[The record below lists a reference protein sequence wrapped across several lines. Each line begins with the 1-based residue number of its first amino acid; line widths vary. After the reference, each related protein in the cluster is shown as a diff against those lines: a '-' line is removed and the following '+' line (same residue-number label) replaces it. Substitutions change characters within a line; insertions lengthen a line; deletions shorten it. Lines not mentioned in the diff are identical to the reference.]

1 METFLLNLLKTSLL
15 GSLAILAMLVLKPL
29 WRERYR
35 AKTRCWLWLAL
46 AAFLLLPVDF
56 SVKNAPVQAAPPKDY
71 TLFVGTD
78 KTAIQSTDNLF
89 GDMAEKSGQSP
100 AQVRDTIIQ
109 RPVTNPEQKTTR
121 YIPVTTILF
130 YGYLAGAAAFL
141 LYQGVSYAL
150 FRRTVRRWKRDVS
163 RADYA
168 AMLSDTARD
177 LGVSAPEMIV
187 CEAIS
192 TPAVTGLLRPR
203 LLLPHERYDVQEL
216 RYILRH
222 ELCHLKRRDML
233 LKLVLLAAN
242 AMHWF
247 NPVVYLML
255 RQADEDIEL
264 ACDSAATD
272 GLELPERAAYS
283 RTLLAAV
290 QSSVRALPATTC
302 FGGTVERLKRRITNV
317 LGAQKKRGLGVV
329 ALVLALTLTAGCAIS
344 WGERAQKNDDPFA
357 DKSYTV
363 DILLYEAPAFTDGF
377 TDGTYPSFRT
387 TTNTAGE
394 KYVTLCDAWG
404 STSIYGPMEEYTL
417 EKQSFYALFGST
429 KASPVD
435 DLIQNNKSAW
445 SGHCEEASDGQPNQV
460 YLLKQKDG
468 SVYLGLA
475 GDYEEDGSEL
485 FCSVF
490 RLNEQVNP
498 IYASMDDYAAA
509 CVEDLKKGTMTYSVS
524 ENNDYASRSIEDTVA
539 DVRVTQLEQADSLG
553 NLSPDGT
560 VLELWYFQYEMKPTN
575 EAGMQIDVIGGQ
587 ELTDDGYLNE
597 NWTHYLTVL
606 HYTYGEKTGY
616 QVIGT
621 YTGNDGLWYN
631 GCSYSGEEKYYL
643 HDFYVDYAGLDLP
656 KMFIPDLLNDTAAD
670 GYGRANQ
677 CEARLISGDGSYYFY
692 APITAWACNPGTE
705 FWYSRY
711 DTGSYFNAK
720 KLEQSL
726 DEAKAEWESTGA
738 KAEKTDAGWRF
749 VTHEGMSN
757 TIVTLFD
764 APDGTCYEVTT
775 HWTFDG
781 STEENQWG
789 WNRDRAVEGE
799 AVILQAMVNSFRTSK
814 ILFTDG
820 SPNGSES
827 SDPAPDDTAFQADLQ
842 LASNGG
848 ASWLSLN
855 TDGMAVGGHDPK
867 DSAPTVLLDTCDYKE
882 YDPSESS
889 PSGSA
894 VPPGGGNPLALC
906 LSLSN
911 SARFTFY
918 EGSDF
923 MLYQHGDTRYYKVSS
938 YGDYATIFDAML
950 AWYNKTPDK
959 EATFESDLVLAS
971 NAATVD
977 ILAFCPASGE
987 SGSHAP
993 LLTGYSVALDSY
1005 EYKPIDK
1012 PKNLDGLDSVELWPH
1027 NAQATCLIFY
1037 KGTNTVKYV
1046 SGKSE
1051 RYYRAVGDFSI
1062 VDNDGRTLYDLMR
1075 VWYDTAEYSDMLT
1088 SDVRAQSKSFSWQ
1101 EAAQNWA
1108 NAYYGTQKEV
1118 TSGSIYK
1125 FTWLN
1130 VTVNPAEETTQAK
1143 RKAGEIDDNTYCF
1156 AVRVEFTAESANA
1169 LQSAMAGNTVKCENP
1184 AAPKDAYEF
1193 YRCCTIQL
1201 RDDGRWYGT
1210 ELGTGWLCA
1219 IPKKE
1224 GLPPPFFAVFQR
1236 RAGKSTGTSQRYVV

>member
-329 ALVLALTLTAGCAIS
+329 ALVLALTLTAGCAVS

-363 DILLYEAPAFTDGF
+363 DTLLYEAPGFTDGF
-377 TDGTYPSFRT
+377 TDGAYPTFRT
-387 TTNTAGE
+387 ATNPAGE
-394 KYVTLCDAWG
+394 KYVTMFNDLGYAL
-404 STSIYGPMEEYTL
+404 IYGPMEEYKL

-606 HYTYGEKTGY
+606 HYTSGEQTGY

-799 AVILQAMVNSFRTSK
+799 AAILQAMTDSFTITGK
-814 ILFTDG
+814 ILLTQEDASAASTGFDALDAALDALGDMNVTADPLG
-820 SPNGSES
+820 HAVMVPNATAKWDDRNGTNIAYRTEIAKQFRQYSWKEAS
-827 SDPAPDDTAFQADLQ
+827 NVAQFGEEVLSVQCGRWNFYLYSNYKNVLSFFDQESDPKGYPYAFEITNTGAENAVWDAFYKWYEEAVAADSGKQAVTTTATDTLSRASITKSADSYVDL
-842 LASNGG
+842 GG
-848 ASWLSLN
+848 YLWYTA
-855 TDGMAVGGHDPK
+855 GGKFCRWH
-867 DSAPTVLLDTCDYKE
+867 E
-882 YDPSESS
+882 
-889 PSGSA
+889 GSA
-894 VPPGGGNPLALC
+894 VETICTLPIDSLTDSPVRAT
-906 LSLSN
+906 LSI
-911 SARFTFY
+911 
-918 EGSDF
+918 
-923 MLYQHGDTRYYKVSS
+923 MVSR
-938 YGDYATIFDAML
+938 
-950 AWYNKTPDK
+950 
-959 EATFESDLVLAS
+959 
-971 NAATVD
+971 
-977 ILAFCPASGE
+977 
-987 SGSHAP
+987 
-993 LLTGYSVALDSY
+993 VALRYHIGGATMGTYVTELYNPDGEQYVKIDGY
-1005 EYKPIDK
+1005 ESIAFDNHGNIVKTLQFP
-1012 PKNLDGLDSVELWPH
+1012 PAQNNL
-1027 NAQATCLIFY
+1027 
-1037 KGTNTVKYV
+1037 
-1046 SGKSE
+1046 
-1051 RYYRAVGDFSI
+1051 SI
-1062 VDNDGRTLYDLMR
+1062 S
-1075 VWYDTAEYSDMLT
+1075 YDTGKTWTSIGDADYFYGSVTEDGSSISYFPGALEIRDGYVYTTAVYDIDHQKT
-1088 SDVRAQSKSFSWQ
+1088 SDPL
-1101 EAAQNWA
+1101 
-1108 NAYYGTQKEV
+1108 V
-1118 TSGSIYK
+1118 THS
-1125 FTWLN
+1125 
-1130 VTVNPAEETTQAK
+1130 
-1143 RKAGEIDDNTYCF
+1143 
-1156 AVRVEFTAESANA
+1156 VRVN
-1169 LQSAMAGNTVKCENP
+1169 LK
-1184 AAPKDAYEF
+1184 
-1193 YRCCTIQL
+1193 
-1201 RDDGRWYGT
+1201 
-1210 ELGTGWLCA
+1210 TGAQEILD
-1219 IPKKE
+1219 
-1224 GLPPPFFAVFQR
+1224 
-1236 RAGKSTGTSQRYVV
+1236 

>member
-1 METFLLNLLKTSLL
+1 M
-15 GSLAILAMLVLKPL
+15 
-29 WRERYR
+29 
-35 AKTRCWLWLAL
+35 
-46 AAFLLLPVDF
+46 
-56 SVKNAPVQAAPPKDY
+56 KNAPVQAEPPKDY

-100 AQVRDTIIQ
+100 AAVRDTIIQ

-141 LYQGVSYAL
+141 LYQGISYAL
-150 FRRTVRRWKRDVS
+150 FRRTVRRWKKDVS

-168 AMLSDTARD
+168 SLLSDTARD
-177 LGVSAPEMIV
+177 LGVNAPEMIV

-203 LLLPHERYDVQEL
+203 LLLPHEHYDVQEL

-317 LGAQKKRGLGVV
+317 LGAQKKRGLGIV
-329 ALVLALTLTAGCAIS
+329 ALVLALTLTAGCAVS

-363 DILLYEAPAFTDGF
+363 DTLLYEAPGFTDGF
-377 TDGTYPSFRT
+377 TDGAYPTFRT
-387 TTNTAGE
+387 ATNPAGE
-394 KYVTLCDAWG
+394 KYVTMFNDLGYAL
-404 STSIYGPMEEYTL
+404 IYGPMEEYKL
-417 EKQSFYALFGST
+417 EKQSFYALFGNT
-429 KASPVD
+429 RDASPVD
-435 DLIQNNKSAW
+435 DLMQHNKSAW
-445 SGHCEEASDGQPNQV
+445 TGYCEEAKDSQPYQA
-460 YLLKQKDG
+460 YLLEQEDG
-468 SVYLGLA
+468 TIYLGLSA
-475 GDYEEDGSEL
+475 DYAEDGSEC
-485 FCSVF
+485 FCMVY
-490 RLNEQVNP
+490 RLEKEDNT
-498 IYASMDDYAAA
+498 IYASMDDYAAERVA
-509 CVEDLKKGTMTYSVS
+509 ELKKGTMTYSVS
-524 ENNDYASRSIEDTVA
+524 ENNEYASRSIEDTVA

-692 APITAWACNPGTE
+692 APITAWACNLGTE

-726 DEAKAEWESTGA
+726 DEAKVEWESTGA

-757 TIVTLFD
+757 TVVTLFNG
-764 APDGTCYEVTT
+764 PNNTCYIVEI
-775 HWTFDG
+775 HWLFDG

-799 AVILQAMVNSFRTSK
+799 AEVLRAMVRSFTVNW
-814 ILFTDG
+814 DADAAA
-820 SPNGSES
+820 
-827 SDPAPDDTAFQADLQ
+827 DPALDDSDFQTDLQ

-867 DSAPTVLLDTCDYKE
+867 DAAPTVLLDTCDYKE
-882 YDPSESS
+882 SDPSESS

-894 VPPGGGNPLALC
+894 VPPDGGNPLALC

-977 ILAFCPASGE
+977 ILAFCPAGGE

-1037 KGTNTVKYV
+1037 KGTNTVKYM

-1210 ELGTGWLCA
+1210 ELGTGW
-1219 IPKKE
+1219 
-1224 GLPPPFFAVFQR
+1224 
-1236 RAGKSTGTSQRYVV
+1236 

>member
-56 SVKNAPVQAAPPKDY
+56 SVKNAPVQAEPPKDY

-150 FRRTVRRWKRDVS
+150 FRRTVRRWKRDVA

-317 LGAQKKRGLGVV
+317 LGAQKKRGLGIV
-329 ALVLALTLTAGCAIS
+329 ALVLALTFTAGCAVG

-363 DILLYEAPAFTDGF
+363 DTLLYEAPGFTDGF
-377 TDGTYPSFRT
+377 TDGAYPTFRT
-387 TTNTAGE
+387 ATNPAGE
-394 KYVTLCDAWG
+394 KYVTMFNDLGYAL
-404 STSIYGPMEEYTL
+404 IYGPMEEYKL
-417 EKQSFYALFGST
+417 EKQSFYALFGNT
-429 KASPVD
+429 RDASPVD
-435 DLIQNNKSAW
+435 DLMQHNKSAW
-445 SGHCEEASDGQPNQV
+445 TGYCEEAKDSQPYQA
-460 YLLKQKDG
+460 YLLEQEDG
-468 SVYLGLA
+468 TIYLGLSA
-475 GDYEEDGSEL
+475 DYAEDGSEC
-485 FCSVF
+485 FCMVY
-490 RLNEQVNP
+490 RLEKEDDT

-509 CVEDLKKGTMTYSVS
+509 CVAELKKGTMTYSVS
-524 ENNDYASRSIEDTVA
+524 ENNEYASRSIEDTVA
-539 DVRVTQLEQADSLG
+539 DVRVTRLEQGDSLG

-575 EAGMQIDVIGGQ
+575 EADMQIDVIGGQ

-606 HYTYGEKTGY
+606 HYTSGEKTGY
-616 QVIGT
+616 QIIGT
-621 YTGNDGLWYN
+621 SMSNDGLWYN
-631 GCSYSGEEKYYL
+631 GCGYGVDLKYYL

-656 KMFIPDLLNDTAAD
+656 KMYIPDLVDGLVED
-670 GYGRANQ
+670 GYGHGNTV
-677 CEARLISGDGSYYFY
+677 EGRLISGNGNYSFY
-692 APITAWACNPGTE
+692 VPISGWTYKPDAEYAE
-705 FWYSRY
+705 YWYSSY
-711 DTGSYFNAK
+711 NTGSYFSVT
-720 KLEQSL
+720 EVDHSL
-726 DEAKAEWESTGA
+726 YDEKPEWESAGYT
-738 KAEKTDAGWRF
+738 AEWIDESCRF

-757 TIVTLFD
+757 TVVTLFNG
-764 APDGTCYEVTT
+764 PNNTCYIVEI
-775 HWTFDG
+775 HWLFDG

-789 WNRDRAVEGE
+789 WNHDRAVEEE

-814 ILFTDG
+814 ILPTMD
-820 SPNGSES
+820 PVLD
-827 SDPAPDDTAFQADLQ
+827 DPAFKADLQ
-842 LASNGG
+842 LATNGG
-848 ASWLSLN
+848 ASWMYLSKN
-855 TDGMAVGGHDPK
+855 SAAVSDCNMRNVT
-867 DSAPTVLLDTCDYKE
+867 PTVKLDECSYALLNEEFTPDDGKQT
-882 YDPSESS
+882 
-889 PSGSA
+889 
-894 VPPGGGNPLALC
+894 LTLW
-906 LSLSN
+906 LSN
-911 SARFTFY
+911 NDSSHLAFY
-918 EGSDF
+918 ESTNV
-923 MLYQHGDTRYYKVSS
+923 MLYQRDDARYYKVSNF
-938 YGDYATIFDAML
+938 GDYATLYDAML
-950 AWYNKTPDK
+950 AWFNSAQSGTEP
-959 EATFESDLVLAS
+959 SDAS
-971 NAATVD
+971 LTTTTNAVSRDSLIKA
-977 ILAFCPASGE
+977 A
-987 SGSHAP
+987 
-993 LLTGYSVALDSY
+993 DSY
-1005 EYKPIDK
+1005 VDLGGYLWYTAGGKFCRWHE
-1012 PKNLDGLDSVELWPH
+1012 GGSVETVCDLPLDYDTPVSASLSTQDNRILMNYH
-1027 NAQATCLIFY
+1027 IGGATMGSFI
-1037 KGTNTVKYV
+1037 T
-1046 SGKSE
+1046 
-1051 RYYRAVGDFSI
+1051 D
-1062 VDNDGRTLYDLMR
+1062 LYDTDGKKLSSINGYNAIAISGDIIVMTDYFMPTPNNMSIS
-1075 VWYDTAEYSDMLT
+1075 YDCGKTFTEFGDKDWFYGSALT
-1088 SDVRAQSKSFSWQ
+1088 ED
-1101 EAAQNWA
+1101 
-1108 NAYYGTQKEV
+1108 GTYV
-1118 TSGSIYK
+1118 TSVNSSLEIRDGYVYTTAVYDINHEKSDDP
-1125 FTWLN
+1125 L
-1130 VTVNPAEETTQAK
+1130 VTH
-1143 RKAGEIDDNTYCF
+1143 
-1156 AVRVEFTAESANA
+1156 AVRISI
-1169 LQSAMAGNTVKCENP
+1169 K
-1184 AAPKDAYEF
+1184 
-1193 YRCCTIQL
+1193 
-1201 RDDGRWYGT
+1201 
-1210 ELGTGWLCA
+1210 TGAQEILD
-1219 IPKKE
+1219 
-1224 GLPPPFFAVFQR
+1224 
-1236 RAGKSTGTSQRYVV
+1236 

>member
-15 GSLAILAMLVLKPL
+15 GSIAILAMLVLKPL

-46 AAFLLLPVDF
+46 AVFLLLPVDF

-78 KTAIQSTDNLF
+78 KTTIQSTDNLF

-141 LYQGVSYAL
+141 LYQGVSYAH
-150 FRRTVRRWKRDVS
+150 FRRTVRRWKRDVA

-168 AMLSDTARD
+168 AMLSDTAHD

-329 ALVLALTLTAGCAIS
+329 ALVLALTLTAGCAVS

-363 DILLYEAPAFTDGF
+363 DTLLYEAPGFTDGF
-377 TDGTYPSFRT
+377 TDGAYPTFRT
-387 TTNTAGE
+387 ATNPAGE
-394 KYVTLCDAWG
+394 KYVTMFNDLGYAL
-404 STSIYGPMEEYTL
+404 IYGPMEEYKL
-417 EKQSFYALFGST
+417 EKQSFYALFGNT
-429 KASPVD
+429 RDASPVD
-435 DLIQNNKSAW
+435 DLMQHNKSAW
-445 SGHCEEASDGQPNQV
+445 TGYCEEAKDSQPYQAYFLEQEDGTI
-460 YLLKQKDG
+460 
-468 SVYLGLA
+468 YLGLSA
-475 GDYEEDGSEL
+475 DYAEDGSEC
-485 FCSVF
+485 FCMVY
-490 RLNEQVNP
+490 RLNEQINP

-524 ENNDYASRSIEDTVA
+524 ENNEYASRSIEDTVA

-575 EAGMQIDVIGGQ
+575 EAGAQINIVGGQ

-597 NWTHYLTVL
+597 HWTHYLTVL
-606 HYTYGEKTGY
+606 HYTYGEQTGY
-616 QVIGT
+616 QILGT
-621 YTGNDGLWYN
+621 SMSNDGLWYN
-631 GCSYSGEEKYYL
+631 GCGYGVDLKYYL
-643 HDFYVDYAGLDLP
+643 HDFYIDYAGLNEP
-656 KMFIPDLLNDTAAD
+656 KMYIPNLVDGLVED
-670 GYGRANQ
+670 GYGHGNSV
-677 CEARLISGDGSYYFY
+677 EGRLVSGSTYNFCYYY
-692 APITAWACNPGTE
+692 VPITGWACSPGTDY
-705 FWYSRY
+705 WYSRY
-711 DTGSYFNAK
+711 DTGSYFSVK
-720 KLEQSL
+720 KLERGIN
-726 DEAKAEWESTGA
+726 DAKAEWESTGVTG
-738 KAEKTDAGWRF
+738 EKVDTGCWRY

-757 TIVTLFD
+757 TIVTLF
-764 APDGTCYEVTT
+764 AGPNNTTYEVEI
-775 HWTFDG
+775 HWLFDG

-789 WNRDRAVEGE
+789 WNRDRAVEEE
-799 AVILQAMVNSFRTSK
+799 AVILQAMVKHFTINGG
-814 ILFTDG
+814 IYFTDG
-820 SPNGSES
+820 SSDSES
-827 SDPAPDDTAFQADLQ
+827 PADTAFLTDLQ

-867 DSAPTVLLDTCDYKE
+867 DAAPTVLLDTCDYKE

-894 VPPGGGNPLALC
+894 VPPRGGNPLALC

-977 ILAFCPASGE
+977 ILAFCPAGGE

-1210 ELGTGWLCA
+1210 ELGTGW
-1219 IPKKE
+1219 
-1224 GLPPPFFAVFQR
+1224 
-1236 RAGKSTGTSQRYVV
+1236 

>member
-46 AAFLLLPVDF
+46 AVFLLLPVDF
-56 SVKNAPVQAAPPKDY
+56 SVKNAPVQAEPPKDY

-78 KTAIQSTDNLF
+78 KTTIQSTDNLF

-203 LLLPHERYDVQEL
+203 LLLPHEHYDVQEL

-329 ALVLALTLTAGCAIS
+329 ALVLALTLTAGCAVG
-344 WGERAQKNDDPFA
+344 WGERAQTQKNDDPFA

-363 DILLYEAPAFTDGF
+363 DILLYEAPGFTDGF
-377 TDGTYPSFRT
+377 TDGAYPTFRT
-387 TTNTAGE
+387 ATNPAGE
-394 KYVTLCDAWG
+394 KYVTMFNDLGYAL
-404 STSIYGPMEEYTL
+404 IYGPMEEYKL
-417 EKQSFYALFGST
+417 EKQSFYALFGNT
-429 KASPVD
+429 RDASPVD
-435 DLIQNNKSAW
+435 DLMQHNKSAW
-445 SGHCEEASDGQPNQV
+445 TGYCEEAKDSQPYQAYLFEQEDGTI
-460 YLLKQKDG
+460 
-468 SVYLGLA
+468 YLGLSA
-475 GDYEEDGSEL
+475 DYAEDGSEC
-485 FCSVF
+485 FCMVY
-490 RLNEQVNP
+490 RLEKEDDT
-498 IYASMDDYAAA
+498 IYASMDDYAAERVA
-509 CVEDLKKGTMTYSVS
+509 ELKKGTMTYSVS
-524 ENNDYASRSIEDTVA
+524 ENNEYASRSIEDTVA

-606 HYTYGEKTGY
+606 HYTSGEQTGY

-799 AVILQAMVNSFRTSK
+799 AAILQAMTDSFTITGK
-814 ILFTDG
+814 ILLTQEDASAASTGFDALDAALDALGDMNVTADPLGHAVMVPNATAKWDDRNGTNIAYRAEIAKQFRQYSWKEASNVAQFGEEVLSVQCGRWNFYLYSNYKNVLSFFDQESDPKGYPYAFEITNAGAENAVWDAFYKWYEEAVAADNGKQTVTPAATDTLSRASITKSADSYVDLGGYLWYTAGGKFYRWHEG
-820 SPNGSES
+820 SAVETICTLPIDSLTDSPVRATLSIRGSRVALNYHIGGATMGTYVTELYNPDGEQYVKIDGYESIAFDNHGNIVKTLQFPPAQNNLSISYDSGKTWTAIGDADYFYGSVTENNDSISYAPADLSIRDGYVYTTAVYDINHEKS
-827 SDPAPDDTAFQADLQ
+827 SDP
-842 LASNGG
+842 
-848 ASWLSLN
+848 
-855 TDGMAVGGHDPK
+855 
-867 DSAPTVLLDTCDYKE
+867 
-882 YDPSESS
+882 
-889 PSGSA
+889 
-894 VPPGGGNPLALC
+894 
-906 LSLSN
+906 
-911 SARFTFY
+911 
-918 EGSDF
+918 
-923 MLYQHGDTRYYKVSS
+923 
-938 YGDYATIFDAML
+938 
-950 AWYNKTPDK
+950 
-959 EATFESDLVLAS
+959 LV
-971 NAATVD
+971 T
-977 ILAFCPASGE
+977 
-987 SGSHAP
+987 H
-993 LLTGYSVALDSY
+993 
-1005 EYKPIDK
+1005 
-1012 PKNLDGLDSVELWPH
+1012 
-1027 NAQATCLIFY
+1027 
-1037 KGTNTVKYV
+1037 
-1046 SGKSE
+1046 
-1051 RYYRAVGDFSI
+1051 
-1062 VDNDGRTLYDLMR
+1062 
-1075 VWYDTAEYSDMLT
+1075 
-1088 SDVRAQSKSFSWQ
+1088 
-1101 EAAQNWA
+1101 
-1108 NAYYGTQKEV
+1108 
-1118 TSGSIYK
+1118 
-1125 FTWLN
+1125 
-1130 VTVNPAEETTQAK
+1130 
-1143 RKAGEIDDNTYCF
+1143 
-1156 AVRVEFTAESANA
+1156 AVRISI
-1169 LQSAMAGNTVKCENP
+1169 K
-1184 AAPKDAYEF
+1184 
-1193 YRCCTIQL
+1193 
-1201 RDDGRWYGT
+1201 
-1210 ELGTGWLCA
+1210 TGAQEILD
-1219 IPKKE
+1219 
-1224 GLPPPFFAVFQR
+1224 
-1236 RAGKSTGTSQRYVV
+1236 

>member
-46 AAFLLLPVDF
+46 AVFLLLPVDF

-71 TLFVGTD
+71 TLCVGTD

-329 ALVLALTLTAGCAIS
+329 ALVLALTLTAGCAVS

-363 DILLYEAPAFTDGF
+363 DTLLYEAPGFTDGF
-377 TDGTYPSFRT
+377 TDGAYPTFRT
-387 TTNTAGE
+387 ATNPAGE
-394 KYVTLCDAWG
+394 KYVTMFNDLGYAL
-404 STSIYGPMEEYTL
+404 IYGPMEEYKL

-429 KASPVD
+429 RDASPVD
-435 DLIQNNKSAW
+435 DLMQHNKSAW
-445 SGHCEEASDGQPNQV
+445 TGYCEEAKDSQPYQA
-460 YLLKQKDG
+460 YLLEQEDG
-468 SVYLGLA
+468 TIYLGLSA
-475 GDYEEDGSEL
+475 DYAEDGSEC
-485 FCSVF
+485 FCMVY
-490 RLNEQVNP
+490 RLEKEDDT
-498 IYASMDDYAAA
+498 IYASMDDYAAERVA
-509 CVEDLKKGTMTYSVS
+509 ELKKGTMTYSVS
-524 ENNDYASRSIEDTVA
+524 ENNEYASRSIEDTVA

-575 EAGMQIDVIGGQ
+575 EAGAQINIVGGQ

-606 HYTYGEKTGY
+606 HYTSGEKTGY

-789 WNRDRAVEGE
+789 WNRDRAVESE
-799 AVILQAMVNSFRTSK
+799 AEVLRAMVRSFTVNW
-814 ILFTDG
+814 DADAAA
-820 SPNGSES
+820 
-827 SDPAPDDTAFQADLQ
+827 DPALDDSDFQADLQ

-848 ASWLSLN
+848 AAWMYLSKNSAAVSDCNMRNVTPTVKLDECSYALLNEEFTPDDGKQTLTLWLSN
-855 TDGMAVGGHDPK
+855 N
-867 DSAPTVLLDTCDYKE
+867 DS
-882 YDPSESS
+882 SH
-889 PSGSA
+889 
-894 VPPGGGNPLALC
+894 LA
-906 LSLSN
+906 
-911 SARFTFY
+911 FY
-918 EGSDF
+918 EGTNV
-923 MLYQHGDTRYYKVSS
+923 MLYQRDDARYYKVSNF
-938 YGDYATIFDAML
+938 GDYATLYDAML
-950 AWYNKTPDK
+950 AWFNSAQSGT
-959 EATFESDLVLAS
+959 ETSDAS
-971 NAATVD
+971 STTTTNAVSRDSLIKA
-977 ILAFCPASGE
+977 A
-987 SGSHAP
+987 
-993 LLTGYSVALDSY
+993 DSY
-1005 EYKPIDK
+1005 
-1012 PKNLDGLDSVELWPH
+1012 
-1027 NAQATCLIFY
+1027 
-1037 KGTNTVKYV
+1037 
-1046 SGKSE
+1046 
-1051 RYYRAVGDFSI
+1051 
-1062 VDNDGRTLYDLMR
+1062 VDNDDYLWYISGGKLCRWHEGGSVETLRELPYNDVTDQPAIATLAVEYDQVALRWHIGGATTGTTMLELYGADGKRTMELD
-1075 VWYDTAEYSDMLT
+1075 
-1088 SDVRAQSKSFSWQ
+1088 
-1101 EAAQNWA
+1101 
-1108 NAYYGTQKEV
+1108 
-1118 TSGSIYK
+1118 GSA
-1125 FTWLN
+1125 
-1130 VTVNPAEETTQAK
+1130 P
-1143 RKAGEIDDNTYCF
+1143 F
-1156 AVRVEFTAESANA
+1156 AIS
-1169 LQSAMAGNTVKCENP
+1169 GNTVVKLLSFPPTTGNLLLSTDGGKTWS
-1184 AAPKDAYEF
+1184 AIGDADWF
-1193 YRCCTIQL
+1193 YGSVTEDSSGSTSYALADLTI
-1201 RDDGRWYGT
+1201 RDGYVYTTAVYDIDHQKTSDPLVTHSVRVN
-1210 ELGTGWLCA
+1210 LKTGAQEILD
-1219 IPKKE
+1219 
-1224 GLPPPFFAVFQR
+1224 
-1236 RAGKSTGTSQRYVV
+1236 

>member
-35 AKTRCWLWLAL
+35 AKTRCWLWLAM

-141 LYQGVSYAL
+141 LYQGISYAH

-168 AMLSDTARD
+168 AMLSNTARD

-233 LKLVLLAAN
+233 FKLVLLAAN

-329 ALVLALTLTAGCAIS
+329 ALVLALTLTAGCAVS
-344 WGERAQKNDDPFA
+344 WGERGKKNDAPF
-357 DKSYTV
+357 
-363 DILLYEAPAFTDGF
+363 
-377 TDGTYPSFRT
+377 DGTRYNPVLVVANWELTIGKNFRPLYYVSDESGT
-387 TTNTAGE
+387 YFRLSREDGVNTVTMIYDGGE
-394 KYVTLCDAWG
+394 TAFAPMESVTLTQENFDGTLLPDLDALRSDNKTAWRVQLPDNFDDHDPEASPNLVFLLEQEDG
-404 STSIYGPMEEYTL
+404 TLYLCIGYHFNGGDAFPEDSDRIRWVYRL
-417 EKQSFYALFGST
+417 EK
-429 KASPVD
+429 
-435 DLIQNNKSAW
+435 
-445 SGHCEEASDGQPNQV
+445 
-460 YLLKQKDG
+460 
-468 SVYLGLA
+468 
-475 GDYEEDGSEL
+475 ED
-485 FCSVF
+485 
-490 RLNEQVNP
+490 NT
-498 IYASMDDYAAA
+498 IYPSMDDYAAA

-539 DVRVTQLEQADSLG
+539 DVRVTRLEQGDSLG

-575 EAGMQIDVIGGQ
+575 EAGVEIEPVGGQ
-587 ELTDDGYLNE
+587 YVTDDGYLRE
-597 NWTHYLTVL
+597 SWTHYLTVL
-606 HYTYGEKTGY
+606 HYTSGEKTGY

-631 GCSYSGEEKYYL
+631 GCNYSGEEKYYL
-643 HDFYVDYAGLDLP
+643 HDFYIDYAGLNEP
-656 KMFIPDLLNDTAAD
+656 KMYIPNLLNAATD

-799 AVILQAMVNSFRTSK
+799 AEVLRAMVRSFTVNW
-814 ILFTDG
+814 DADAAA
-820 SPNGSES
+820 
-827 SDPAPDDTAFQADLQ
+827 DPALDDSDFQADLQ

-848 ASWLSLN
+848 ASWMYLSKN
-855 TDGMAVGGHDPK
+855 SAAVSDCNMRNVT
-867 DSAPTVLLDTCDYKE
+867 PTVKLDECSYALLNEEFTPDDGKQT
-882 YDPSESS
+882 
-889 PSGSA
+889 
-894 VPPGGGNPLALC
+894 LTLW
-906 LSLSN
+906 LSN
-911 SARFTFY
+911 NDSSHLAFY
-918 EGSDF
+918 EGTNV
-923 MLYQHGDTRYYKVSS
+923 MLYQRDDARYYKVSNF
-938 YGDYATIFDAML
+938 GDYATLYDAML
-950 AWYNKTPDK
+950 AWYHSAQSGTKP
-959 EATFESDLVLAS
+959 SDAS
-971 NAATVD
+971 STTTTNAVSRDSLIKA
-977 ILAFCPASGE
+977 A
-987 SGSHAP
+987 
-993 LLTGYSVALDSY
+993 DSY
-1005 EYKPIDK
+1005 VDLGGYLWYTAGGKFCRWRE
-1012 PKNLDGLDSVELWPH
+1012 GGSVE
-1027 NAQATCLIFY
+1027 
-1037 KGTNTVKYV
+1037 TVCDLPLDYDTPV
-1046 SGKSE
+1046 SASL
-1051 RYYRAVGDFSI
+1051 STQ
-1062 VDNDGRTLYDLMR
+1062 DNRILMNYHIGGAIMGSFITDLYDTDGKKLSSINGYNAIAISGDIIVMTDYFMPTPNNMSIS
-1075 VWYDTAEYSDMLT
+1075 YDCGKTFTEFGDKDWFYGSALT
-1088 SDVRAQSKSFSWQ
+1088 ED
-1101 EAAQNWA
+1101 
-1108 NAYYGTQKEV
+1108 GTYV
-1118 TSGSIYK
+1118 TSVNSSLEIRDGYVYTTAVYDINHEKSDDP
-1125 FTWLN
+1125 L
-1130 VTVNPAEETTQAK
+1130 VTH
-1143 RKAGEIDDNTYCF
+1143 
-1156 AVRVEFTAESANA
+1156 AVRISI
-1169 LQSAMAGNTVKCENP
+1169 K
-1184 AAPKDAYEF
+1184 
-1193 YRCCTIQL
+1193 
-1201 RDDGRWYGT
+1201 
-1210 ELGTGWLCA
+1210 TGAQEILD
-1219 IPKKE
+1219 
-1224 GLPPPFFAVFQR
+1224 
-1236 RAGKSTGTSQRYVV
+1236 

>member
-35 AKTRCWLWLAL
+35 AKTRCWLWLAM

-89 GDMAEKSGQSP
+89 GDMAEKSDQSP

-141 LYQGVSYAL
+141 LYQGISYAH

-168 AMLSDTARD
+168 AMLSNTARD

-317 LGAQKKRGLGVV
+317 LGAQKKRGLGIV
-329 ALVLALTLTAGCAIS
+329 ALVLALTLTAGCAVS

-363 DILLYEAPAFTDGF
+363 DTLLYEAPGFTDGF
-377 TDGTYPSFRT
+377 TDGAYPTFRT
-387 TTNTAGE
+387 ATNPAGE
-394 KYVTLCDAWG
+394 KYVTMFNDLGYAL
-404 STSIYGPMEEYTL
+404 IYGPMEEYKL
-417 EKQSFYALFGST
+417 EKQSFYALFGNT
-429 KASPVD
+429 RDASPVD
-435 DLIQNNKSAW
+435 DLMQHNKSAW
-445 SGHCEEASDGQPNQV
+445 TGYCEEAKDSQPYQA
-460 YLLKQKDG
+460 YLLEQEDG
-468 SVYLGLA
+468 TIYLGLSA
-475 GDYEEDGSEL
+475 DYAEDGSEC
-485 FCSVF
+485 FCMVY
-490 RLNEQVNP
+490 RLEKEDDT
-498 IYASMDDYAAA
+498 IYPSMDDYAAA

-539 DVRVTQLEQADSLG
+539 DVRVTRLEQGDSLG

-575 EAGMQIDVIGGQ
+575 EAGVQIDVIGGQ

-597 NWTHYLTVL
+597 HWTHYLTVL

-616 QVIGT
+616 QIIGT
-621 YTGNDGLWYN
+621 SMSNDGLWYN
-631 GCSYSGEEKYYL
+631 GCGYGVDLKYYL

-656 KMFIPDLLNDTAAD
+656 KMYIPNLVDGLVED
-670 GYGRANQ
+670 GYGHGNSV
-677 CEARLISGDGSYYFY
+677 EGRLISGNGNYRFY
-692 APITAWACNPGTE
+692 APISGWTYKPDAKYAE
-705 FWYSRY
+705 YWYSSY
-711 DTGSYFNAK
+711 NTGSYFSVT
-720 KLEQSL
+720 EVDHSL
-726 DEAKAEWESTGA
+726 YDEKPEWESAGYT
-738 KAEKTDAGWRF
+738 AEWIDESCRF

-757 TIVTLFD
+757 TVVTLFNG
-764 APDGTCYEVTT
+764 PNNTCYIVEI
-775 HWTFDG
+775 HWLFDG

-789 WNRDRAVEGE
+789 WNRDRAVEEE

-814 ILFTDG
+814 ILPTTD
-820 SPNGSES
+820 PVLD
-827 SDPAPDDTAFQADLQ
+827 DPAFKADLQ
-842 LASNGG
+842 LATNGG
-848 ASWLSLN
+848 ASWMYLSKN
-855 TDGMAVGGHDPK
+855 SAAVSDCNMRNVT
-867 DSAPTVLLDTCDYKE
+867 PTVNLDECSYALLNEEFTPDDGKQT
-882 YDPSESS
+882 
-889 PSGSA
+889 
-894 VPPGGGNPLALC
+894 LTLW
-906 LSLSN
+906 LSN
-911 SARFTFY
+911 NDSSHLAFY
-918 EGSDF
+918 ESTNV
-923 MLYQHGDTRYYKVSS
+923 MLYQRDDARYYKVSNF
-938 YGDYATIFDAML
+938 GDYATLYDAML
-950 AWYNKTPDK
+950 AWFNSAQSGTEP
-959 EATFESDLVLAS
+959 SDAS
-971 NAATVD
+971 STTTTNAVSRDSLIKA
-977 ILAFCPASGE
+977 A
-987 SGSHAP
+987 
-993 LLTGYSVALDSY
+993 DSY
-1005 EYKPIDK
+1005 VDLGGYLWYTAGGKFCRWHE
-1012 PKNLDGLDSVELWPH
+1012 GGSVE
-1027 NAQATCLIFY
+1027 
-1037 KGTNTVKYV
+1037 TVCDLPLDYDTPV
-1046 SGKSE
+1046 SASL
-1051 RYYRAVGDFSI
+1051 STQ
-1062 VDNDGRTLYDLMR
+1062 DNRILMNYHIGGAIMGSFITDLYDTDGKKLSSINGYNAIAISGDIIVMTDYFMPTPNNMSIS
-1075 VWYDTAEYSDMLT
+1075 YDCGKTFTEFGDKDWFYGSALT
-1088 SDVRAQSKSFSWQ
+1088 ED
-1101 EAAQNWA
+1101 
-1108 NAYYGTQKEV
+1108 GTYV
-1118 TSGSIYK
+1118 TSVNSSLEIRDGYVYTTAVYDINHEKSDDP
-1125 FTWLN
+1125 L
-1130 VTVNPAEETTQAK
+1130 VTH
-1143 RKAGEIDDNTYCF
+1143 
-1156 AVRVEFTAESANA
+1156 AVRISI
-1169 LQSAMAGNTVKCENP
+1169 K
-1184 AAPKDAYEF
+1184 
-1193 YRCCTIQL
+1193 
-1201 RDDGRWYGT
+1201 
-1210 ELGTGWLCA
+1210 TGAQEILD
-1219 IPKKE
+1219 
-1224 GLPPPFFAVFQR
+1224 
-1236 RAGKSTGTSQRYVV
+1236 

>member
-192 TPAVTGLLRPR
+192 TPAVTGLLCPR

-329 ALVLALTLTAGCAIS
+329 ALVLAMTLTAGCAVS
-344 WGERAQKNDDPFA
+344 WGECAQTQKNDDPFA

-575 EAGMQIDVIGGQ
+575 EAGAQINIVGGQ

-606 HYTYGEKTGY
+606 HYTSGEKTGY
-616 QVIGT
+616 QIIGT

-643 HDFYVDYAGLDLP
+643 HDFYIDYAGLDLP
-656 KMFIPDLLNDTAAD
+656 KMFIPNLLNAATD

-726 DEAKAEWESTGA
+726 DEAKTEWESTGA

-749 VTHEGMSN
+749 VTNEGMSN

-799 AVILQAMVNSFRTSK
+799 AEVLRAMVRSFTVNW
-814 ILFTDG
+814 DADAAA
-820 SPNGSES
+820 
-827 SDPAPDDTAFQADLQ
+827 DPALDDSDFQADLQ

-848 ASWLSLN
+848 ASWMYLSKN
-855 TDGMAVGGHDPK
+855 SAAVSDCNMRNVT
-867 DSAPTVLLDTCDYKE
+867 PTVKLDECSYALLNEEFTPDDGKQT
-882 YDPSESS
+882 
-889 PSGSA
+889 
-894 VPPGGGNPLALC
+894 LTLW
-906 LSLSN
+906 LSN
-911 SARFTFY
+911 NDSSHLAFY
-918 EGSDF
+918 EGTNV
-923 MLYQHGDTRYYKVSS
+923 MLYQRDDARYYKVSNF
-938 YGDYATIFDAML
+938 GDYATLYDAML
-950 AWYNKTPDK
+950 AWFNSAQSGTKPSDTSSTTTTNAVSRDSLIKAADSYVDLGGYLWYTAGGKFCRWHEGGSVETLRELPYNDVTDQPAI
-959 EATFESDLVLAS
+959 ATLA
-971 NAATVD
+971 VEYD
-977 ILAFCPASGE
+977 Q
-987 SGSHAP
+987 
-993 LLTGYSVALDSY
+993 VALRWHIGGATTGTTMLELYGADGKRTM
-1005 EYKPIDK
+1005 E
-1012 PKNLDGLDSVELWPH
+1012 LDGSAP
-1027 NAQATCLIFY
+1027 
-1037 KGTNTVKYV
+1037 
-1046 SGKSE
+1046 
-1051 RYYRAVGDFSI
+1051 
-1062 VDNDGRTLYDLMR
+1062 
-1075 VWYDTAEYSDMLT
+1075 
-1088 SDVRAQSKSFSWQ
+1088 
-1101 EAAQNWA
+1101 
-1108 NAYYGTQKEV
+1108 
-1118 TSGSIYK
+1118 
-1125 FTWLN
+1125 
-1130 VTVNPAEETTQAK
+1130 
-1143 RKAGEIDDNTYCF
+1143 F
-1156 AVRVEFTAESANA
+1156 AIS
-1169 LQSAMAGNTVKCENP
+1169 GNTVVKLLSFPPTTGNLLLSTDGGKTWS
-1184 AAPKDAYEF
+1184 AIGDADWF
-1193 YRCCTIQL
+1193 YGSVTEDSSGSTSYALADLTI
-1201 RDDGRWYGT
+1201 RDGYVYTTAVYDIDHQKTSDPLVTHSVRVN
-1210 ELGTGWLCA
+1210 LKTGAQEILD
-1219 IPKKE
+1219 
-1224 GLPPPFFAVFQR
+1224 
-1236 RAGKSTGTSQRYVV
+1236 

>member
-46 AAFLLLPVDF
+46 AVFLLLPVDF
-56 SVKNAPVQAAPPKDY
+56 SVKNAPVQAEPPKDY

-168 AMLSDTARD
+168 SLLSDTARD

-203 LLLPHERYDVQEL
+203 LLLPHEHYDVQEL

-317 LGAQKKRGLGVV
+317 LGAQKKRGFGVV
-329 ALVLALTLTAGCAIS
+329 ALVLALTLTAGCAVS

-363 DILLYEAPAFTDGF
+363 DTLLYEAPGFTDGF
-377 TDGTYPSFRT
+377 TDGAYPTFRT
-387 TTNTAGE
+387 ATNPAGE
-394 KYVTLCDAWG
+394 KYVTMFNDLGYAL
-404 STSIYGPMEEYTL
+404 IYGPMEEYKL
-417 EKQSFYALFGST
+417 EKQSFYALFGNT
-429 KASPVD
+429 RDASPVD
-435 DLIQNNKSAW
+435 DLMQHNKSAW
-445 SGHCEEASDGQPNQV
+445 TGYCEEAKDSQPYQA
-460 YLLKQKDG
+460 YLLEQEDG
-468 SVYLGLA
+468 TIYLGLSA
-475 GDYEEDGSEL
+475 DYAEDGSEC
-485 FCSVF
+485 FCMVY
-490 RLNEQVNP
+490 RLNGQINP
-498 IYASMDDYAAA
+498 IYASMDDYAAERVA
-509 CVEDLKKGTMTYSVS
+509 ELKKGTMTYSVS
-524 ENNDYASRSIEDTVA
+524 ENNEYASRSIEDTVA
-539 DVRVTQLEQADSLG
+539 DVRVTQLEQGDSLG

-575 EAGMQIDVIGGQ
+575 EAGAQINIVGGQ

-597 NWTHYLTVL
+597 HWTHYLTVL

-616 QVIGT
+616 QIIGT

-643 HDFYVDYAGLDLP
+643 HDFYIDYAGLNEP
-656 KMFIPDLLNDTAAD
+656 KMYIPDLVDGLVED
-670 GYGRANQ
+670 GYGHGNSV
-677 CEARLISGDGSYYFY
+677 EGRLISGSTYNFCYYY
-692 APITAWACNPGTE
+692 VPITGWACSPGTDY
-705 FWYSRY
+705 WYSRY
-711 DTGSYFNAK
+711 DTGSYFSVK
-720 KLEQSL
+720 KLERGIN
-726 DEAKAEWESTGA
+726 DAKAEWESTGVTG
-738 KAEKTDAGWRF
+738 EKVDTGCWRY

-757 TIVTLFD
+757 TIVTLF
-764 APDGTCYEVTT
+764 AGPNNTTYEVEI
-775 HWTFDG
+775 HWLFDG

-789 WNRDRAVEGE
+789 WNRDRAVEEE
-799 AVILQAMVNSFRTSK
+799 AVILQAMVKHFTINGG
-814 ILFTDG
+814 IYFTDG
-820 SPNGSES
+820 SSDSES
-827 SDPAPDDTAFQADLQ
+827 PADTAFLTDLQ

-855 TDGMAVGGHDPK
+855 TDGIAVGGHDPK
-867 DSAPTVLLDTCDYKE
+867 DAAPTVLLDTCDYKE

-894 VPPGGGNPLALC
+894 VPPRGGNPLALC

-977 ILAFCPASGE
+977 ILAFCPAGGE

-1193 YRCCTIQL
+1193 YHCCTIQL
-1201 RDDGRWYGT
+1201 KDDGRWYGT
-1210 ELGTGWLCA
+1210 ELGTGW
-1219 IPKKE
+1219 
-1224 GLPPPFFAVFQR
+1224 
-1236 RAGKSTGTSQRYVV
+1236 

>member
-100 AQVRDTIIQ
+100 AAVRDTIIQ

-272 GLELPERAAYS
+272 DLDRAERAAYS

-329 ALVLALTLTAGCAIS
+329 ALVLALTLTAGCAVS

-363 DILLYEAPAFTDGF
+363 DTLLYEAPGFTDGF
-377 TDGTYPSFRT
+377 TDGAYPTFRT
-387 TTNTAGE
+387 ATNPAGE
-394 KYVTLCDAWG
+394 KYVTMFNDLGYAL
-404 STSIYGPMEEYTL
+404 IYGPMEEYKL
-417 EKQSFYALFGST
+417 EKQSFYALFGNT
-429 KASPVD
+429 RDASPVD
-435 DLIQNNKSAW
+435 DLMQHNKSAW
-445 SGHCEEASDGQPNQV
+445 TGYCEEAKDSQPYQA
-460 YLLKQKDG
+460 YLLEQEDG
-468 SVYLGLA
+468 TIYLGLSA
-475 GDYEEDGSEL
+475 DYAEDGSEC
-485 FCSVF
+485 FCMVY
-490 RLNEQVNP
+490 RLEKQDDT
-498 IYASMDDYAAA
+498 IYASMDDYAAERVA
-509 CVEDLKKGTMTYSVS
+509 DLKKSTMTYSVS
-524 ENNDYASRSIEDTVA
+524 ENNEYASRSIVDTIA
-539 DVRVTQLEQADSLG
+539 DVRVTQLEQGDSLG

-575 EAGMQIDVIGGQ
+575 EAGAQINIVGGQ

-606 HYTYGEKTGY
+606 HYTSGEKTGY
-616 QVIGT
+616 QIIGT

-643 HDFYVDYAGLDLP
+643 HDFYIDYAGLDLP

-799 AVILQAMVNSFRTSK
+799 AEVLRAMVRSFTVNW
-814 ILFTDG
+814 DADAAA
-820 SPNGSES
+820 
-827 SDPAPDDTAFQADLQ
+827 DPALDDSDFQADLQ

-848 ASWLSLN
+848 AAWMFLYRDNAAITDRDMLNVTPTVRLDECSYALLHDKFTPADGARSLTLWLSNNDSSHLVFFED
-855 TDGMAVGGHDPK
+855 TDI
-867 DSAPTVLLDTCDYKE
+867 
-882 YDPSESS
+882 
-889 PSGSA
+889 
-894 VPPGGGNPLALC
+894 
-906 LSLSN
+906 
-911 SARFTFY
+911 
-918 EGSDF
+918 
-923 MLYQHGDTRYYKVSS
+923 MLYQRDDAYYYKVSD
-938 YGDYATIFDAML
+938 YGDYATLYDAML
-950 AWYNKTPDK
+950 AWFNSAQSGTEPSDASSATTTNAVSRDSLIKAADSYVDLGGYLWYTADGKFCRWHEGGSVETLRELPYNDVTDQPAI
-959 EATFESDLVLAS
+959 ATLA
-971 NAATVD
+971 VEYD
-977 ILAFCPASGE
+977 Q
-987 SGSHAP
+987 
-993 LLTGYSVALDSY
+993 VALRWHIGGATTGTTMLELYGADGKRTM
-1005 EYKPIDK
+1005 E
-1012 PKNLDGLDSVELWPH
+1012 LDGSAP
-1027 NAQATCLIFY
+1027 
-1037 KGTNTVKYV
+1037 
-1046 SGKSE
+1046 
-1051 RYYRAVGDFSI
+1051 
-1062 VDNDGRTLYDLMR
+1062 
-1075 VWYDTAEYSDMLT
+1075 
-1088 SDVRAQSKSFSWQ
+1088 
-1101 EAAQNWA
+1101 
-1108 NAYYGTQKEV
+1108 
-1118 TSGSIYK
+1118 
-1125 FTWLN
+1125 
-1130 VTVNPAEETTQAK
+1130 
-1143 RKAGEIDDNTYCF
+1143 F
-1156 AVRVEFTAESANA
+1156 AIS
-1169 LQSAMAGNTVKCENP
+1169 GNTVVKLLSFPPTTGNLLLSTDGGKTWSAIGDADWFYGSVTEDSSGSTSYALADLTIRDGYVYTTAVYDVHHEKSN
-1184 AAPKDAYEF
+1184 APLVTHAVRISIK
-1193 YRCCTIQL
+1193 
-1201 RDDGRWYGT
+1201 
-1210 ELGTGWLCA
+1210 TGAQEILD
-1219 IPKKE
+1219 
-1224 GLPPPFFAVFQR
+1224 
-1236 RAGKSTGTSQRYVV
+1236 

>member
-35 AKTRCWLWLAL
+35 AKTRCWLWLAM

-141 LYQGVSYAL
+141 LYQGISYAH

-168 AMLSDTARD
+168 AMLSNTARD

-317 LGAQKKRGLGVV
+317 LGAQKKRGLGIV
-329 ALVLALTLTAGCAIS
+329 ALVLALTLTAGCAVS

-363 DILLYEAPAFTDGF
+363 DTLLYEAPGFTDGF
-377 TDGTYPSFRT
+377 TDGAYPTFRT
-387 TTNTAGE
+387 ATNPAGE
-394 KYVTLCDAWG
+394 KYVTMFNDLGYAL
-404 STSIYGPMEEYTL
+404 IYGPMEEYKL
-417 EKQSFYALFGST
+417 EKQSFYALFGNT
-429 KASPVD
+429 RDASPVD
-435 DLIQNNKSAW
+435 DLMQHNKSAW
-445 SGHCEEASDGQPNQV
+445 TGYCEEAKDSQPYQA
-460 YLLKQKDG
+460 YLLEQEDG
-468 SVYLGLA
+468 TIYLGLSA
-475 GDYEEDGSEL
+475 DYAEDGSEC
-485 FCSVF
+485 FCMVY
-490 RLNEQVNP
+490 RLNGQINP
-498 IYASMDDYAAA
+498 IYASMDDYAAERVA
-509 CVEDLKKGTMTYSVS
+509 ELKKGTMTYSVS
-524 ENNDYASRSIEDTVA
+524 ENNEYASRSIEDTVA
-539 DVRVTQLEQADSLG
+539 DVRVTQLEFGDSLG

-575 EAGMQIDVIGGQ
+575 EAGAQINIVGGQ

-597 NWTHYLTVL
+597 HWTHYLTVL

-616 QVIGT
+616 QIIGT

-643 HDFYVDYAGLDLP
+643 HDFYIDYAGLNEP
-656 KMFIPDLLNDTAAD
+656 KMYIPDLVDGLVED
-670 GYGRANQ
+670 GYGHGNSV
-677 CEARLISGDGSYYFY
+677 EGRLVSGSTYNFCYYY
-692 APITAWACNPGTE
+692 VPITGWACSPGTDY
-705 FWYSRY
+705 WYSRY
-711 DTGSYFNAK
+711 DTGSYFSVK
-720 KLEQSL
+720 KLERGIN
-726 DEAKAEWESTGA
+726 DAKAEWESTGVTG
-738 KAEKTDAGWRF
+738 EKVDTGCWRY

-757 TIVTLFD
+757 TIVTLF
-764 APDGTCYEVTT
+764 AGPNNTTYEVEI
-775 HWTFDG
+775 HWLFDG
-781 STEENQWG
+781 SSEENQWG
-789 WNRDRAVEGE
+789 WNHDRAVEEE

-814 ILFTDG
+814 ILPTTD
-820 SPNGSES
+820 PVLD
-827 SDPAPDDTAFQADLQ
+827 DPAFKADLQ
-842 LASNGG
+842 LATNGG
-848 ASWLSLN
+848 ASWMYLSKNSAAVSDCNMRNVSPAVKLDECSYTLLN
-855 TDGMAVGGHDPK
+855 KDFTPADG
-867 DSAPTVLLDTCDYKE
+867 TQVLELW
-882 YDPSESS
+882 
-889 PSGSA
+889 
-894 VPPGGGNPLALC
+894 
-906 LSLSN
+906 LSN
-911 SARFTFY
+911 NDDSHFAFY
-918 EGSDF
+918 EGTNV
-923 MLYQHGDTRYYKVSS
+923 MLYQRDDARYYKVSNF
-938 YGDYATIFDAML
+938 GDYATLYNAML
-950 AWYNKTPDK
+950 AWFNSAQSGT
-959 EATFESDLVLAS
+959 ETSDAS
-971 NAATVD
+971 STTTTNAVTRDSLIKSA
-977 ILAFCPASGE
+977 
-987 SGSHAP
+987 
-993 LLTGYSVALDSY
+993 DSY
-1005 EYKPIDK
+1005 VDLGGYLWYTAGGKLYRWHE
-1012 PKNLDGLDSVELWPH
+1012 GGSVETIDTLPTDYDTPVSASLSTQDDRILMNYH
-1027 NAQATCLIFY
+1027 IGGATMGSFI
-1037 KGTNTVKYV
+1037 T
-1046 SGKSE
+1046 
-1051 RYYRAVGDFSI
+1051 D
-1062 VDNDGRTLYDLMR
+1062 LYDTDGKKLSSINGYNAIAISGDIIVMTDHFMPTPNNMSIS
-1075 VWYDTAEYSDMLT
+1075 YDCGKTFTEFGDKDWFYGSALT
-1088 SDVRAQSKSFSWQ
+1088 ED
-1101 EAAQNWA
+1101 
-1108 NAYYGTQKEV
+1108 GTYV
-1118 TSGSIYK
+1118 TSVNSSLEIRDGYVYTTAVYDINHEKSDDP
-1125 FTWLN
+1125 L
-1130 VTVNPAEETTQAK
+1130 VTH
-1143 RKAGEIDDNTYCF
+1143 
-1156 AVRVEFTAESANA
+1156 AVRISI
-1169 LQSAMAGNTVKCENP
+1169 K
-1184 AAPKDAYEF
+1184 
-1193 YRCCTIQL
+1193 
-1201 RDDGRWYGT
+1201 
-1210 ELGTGWLCA
+1210 TGAQEILD
-1219 IPKKE
+1219 
-1224 GLPPPFFAVFQR
+1224 
-1236 RAGKSTGTSQRYVV
+1236 

>member
-141 LYQGVSYAL
+141 LYQGISYAL

-329 ALVLALTLTAGCAIS
+329 ALVLALTLTAGCAVS
-344 WGERAQKNDDPFA
+344 WGNKNELSDPFG
-357 DKSYTV
+357 KSYTIA
-363 DILLYEAPAFTDGF
+363 DIVYIGVEPDDTFRENAANAELLLRSDAQSITLTWTDHYKWDCTAAGSFEMTEENFDRYFDGSAFEAADNPAGWQESDMSAAKLRRENANTWCFTTSSPPDGL
-377 TDGTYPSFRT
+377 TDY
-387 TTNTAGE
+387 
-394 KYVTLCDAWG
+394 LC
-404 STSIYGPMEEYTL
+404 
-417 EKQSFYALFGST
+417 
-429 KASPVD
+429 
-435 DLIQNNKSAW
+435 
-445 SGHCEEASDGQPNQV
+445 
-460 YLLKQKDG
+460 LLQQKDG
-468 SVYLGLA
+468 TLYLAMGYYPDSKQTAPHCFHTL
-475 GDYEEDGSEL
+475 
-485 FCSVF
+485 F
-490 RLNEQVNP
+490 RLAEKAVP

-509 CVEDLKKGTMTYSVS
+509 CVEELKKGTMTYSVS
-524 ENNDYASRSIEDTVA
+524 ENNEYASRSIEDTVA
-539 DVRVTQLEQADSLG
+539 DVRVTQLEFADSLG

-575 EAGMQIDVIGGQ
+575 EAGVEIEPVGGQ
-587 ELTDDGYLNE
+587 YVTDDGYLRE
-597 NWTHYLTVL
+597 SWTHYLTVL
-606 HYTYGEKTGY
+606 RYTSGEKTGY
-616 QVIGT
+616 QIIGT
-621 YTGNDGLWYN
+621 YTGNDGLWYD
-631 GCSYSGEEKYYL
+631 GCNYSGEEKYYL
-643 HDFYVDYAGLDLP
+643 HDFYIDYAGLSEP
-656 KMFIPDLLNDTAAD
+656 KMCIPNLLNAATD

-764 APDGTCYEVTT
+764 APDDTCYEVTT

-814 ILFTDG
+814 ILPTID
-820 SPNGSES
+820 PVLD
-827 SDPAPDDTAFQADLQ
+827 DPAFKADLQ
-842 LASNGG
+842 LATNGG
-848 ASWLSLN
+848 ASWMYLSKNSAAVSDCNMRNVSPAVKLDECSYALLN
-855 TDGMAVGGHDPK
+855 EEFTPDDGK
-867 DSAPTVLLDTCDYKE
+867 QTLTLW
-882 YDPSESS
+882 
-889 PSGSA
+889 
-894 VPPGGGNPLALC
+894 
-906 LSLSN
+906 LSN
-911 SARFTFY
+911 NDSSHLAFY
-918 EGSDF
+918 EGTNV
-923 MLYQHGDTRYYKVSS
+923 MLYQRDDARYYKVSNF
-938 YGDYATIFDAML
+938 GDYATLYDAML
-950 AWYNKTPDK
+950 AWFNSAQSGTETSDASSATTTNAVSRDSLIKAADSYVDLGGYLWYTADGKFYRWHEGGSVETLRELPYNDVTDQPAIATLAVEYDQVALRWHIGGATTGTTMLELYGADGKRTMELDGSAPFAISGNTIVKLRSFPPTTGNLLLSTDGGKTW
-959 EATFESDLVLAS
+959 
-971 NAATVD
+971 
-977 ILAFCPASGE
+977 SGLGDADWFYGSVTE
-987 SGSHAP
+987 DSSGSTSYA
-993 LLTGYSVALDSY
+993 LADLTIRDGYVYTTAVYD
-1005 EYKPIDK
+1005 IDHQK
-1012 PKNLDGLDSVELWPH
+1012 
-1027 NAQATCLIFY
+1027 
-1037 KGTNTVKYV
+1037 
-1046 SGKSE
+1046 
-1051 RYYRAVGDFSI
+1051 
-1062 VDNDGRTLYDLMR
+1062 
-1075 VWYDTAEYSDMLT
+1075 T
-1088 SDVRAQSKSFSWQ
+1088 SDPL
-1101 EAAQNWA
+1101 
-1108 NAYYGTQKEV
+1108 V
-1118 TSGSIYK
+1118 THS
-1125 FTWLN
+1125 
-1130 VTVNPAEETTQAK
+1130 
-1143 RKAGEIDDNTYCF
+1143 
-1156 AVRVEFTAESANA
+1156 VRVN
-1169 LQSAMAGNTVKCENP
+1169 LK
-1184 AAPKDAYEF
+1184 
-1193 YRCCTIQL
+1193 
-1201 RDDGRWYGT
+1201 
-1210 ELGTGWLCA
+1210 TGAQEILD
-1219 IPKKE
+1219 
-1224 GLPPPFFAVFQR
+1224 
-1236 RAGKSTGTSQRYVV
+1236 

>member
-35 AKTRCWLWLAL
+35 AKTRCWLWLAM

-141 LYQGVSYAL
+141 LYQGISYAH

-168 AMLSDTARD
+168 AMLSNTARD

-302 FGGTVERLKRRITNV
+302 FGGTVERLNRRITNV
-317 LGAQKKRGLGVV
+317 LGAQKKRGLGIV
-329 ALVLALTLTAGCAIS
+329 ALVLALTLTAGCAVS

-363 DILLYEAPAFTDGF
+363 DTLLYEAPGFTDGF
-377 TDGTYPSFRT
+377 TDGAYPTFRT
-387 TTNTAGE
+387 ATNPAGE
-394 KYVTLCDAWG
+394 KYVTMFNDLGYAL
-404 STSIYGPMEEYTL
+404 IYGPMEEYKL
-417 EKQSFYALFGST
+417 EKQSFYALFGNT
-429 KASPVD
+429 RDASPVD
-435 DLIQNNKSAW
+435 DLMQHNKSAW
-445 SGHCEEASDGQPNQV
+445 TGYCEEAKDSQPYQA
-460 YLLKQKDG
+460 YLLEQEDG
-468 SVYLGLA
+468 TIYLGLSA
-475 GDYEEDGSEL
+475 DYAEDGSEC
-485 FCSVF
+485 FCMVY
-490 RLNEQVNP
+490 RLEKEDDT
-498 IYASMDDYAAA
+498 IYPSMDDYAAA

-539 DVRVTQLEQADSLG
+539 DVRVTRLEQGDSLG

-575 EAGMQIDVIGGQ
+575 EAGVQIDVIGGQ

-597 NWTHYLTVL
+597 HWTHYLTVL

-616 QVIGT
+616 QIIGT
-621 YTGNDGLWYN
+621 SMSNDGLWYN
-631 GCSYSGEEKYYL
+631 GCGYGVDLKYYL

-656 KMFIPDLLNDTAAD
+656 KMYIPNLVDGLVED
-670 GYGRANQ
+670 GYGHGNSV
-677 CEARLISGDGSYYFY
+677 EGRLISGNGNYRFY
-692 APITAWACNPGTE
+692 APISGWTYKPDAKYAE
-705 FWYSRY
+705 YWYSSY
-711 DTGSYFNAK
+711 NTGSYFSVT
-720 KLEQSL
+720 EVDHSL
-726 DEAKAEWESTGA
+726 YDEKPEWESAGYT
-738 KAEKTDAGWRF
+738 AEWIDESCRF

-757 TIVTLFD
+757 TVVTLFNG
-764 APDGTCYEVTT
+764 PNNTCYIVEI
-775 HWTFDG
+775 HWLFDG

-789 WNRDRAVEGE
+789 WNRDRAVEEE

-814 ILFTDG
+814 ILPTTD
-820 SPNGSES
+820 PVLD
-827 SDPAPDDTAFQADLQ
+827 DPAFKADLQ
-842 LASNGG
+842 LATNGG
-848 ASWLSLN
+848 ASWMYLSKNSAAVSDCNMRNVSPAVKLDECSYTLLN
-855 TDGMAVGGHDPK
+855 KDFTPADG
-867 DSAPTVLLDTCDYKE
+867 TQVLELW
-882 YDPSESS
+882 
-889 PSGSA
+889 
-894 VPPGGGNPLALC
+894 
-906 LSLSN
+906 LSN
-911 SARFTFY
+911 NDDSHFAFY
-918 EGSDF
+918 EGTNV
-923 MLYQHGDTRYYKVSS
+923 MLYQRDDARYYKVSNF
-938 YGDYATIFDAML
+938 GDYATLYNAML
-950 AWYNKTPDK
+950 AWFNSAQSGTEPSDASS
-959 EATFESDLVLAS
+959 ATTT
-971 NAATVD
+971 NAVSRDSLIKA
-977 ILAFCPASGE
+977 A
-987 SGSHAP
+987 
-993 LLTGYSVALDSY
+993 DSY
-1005 EYKPIDK
+1005 VDLGGY
-1012 PKNLDGLDSVELWPH
+1012 LWYT
-1027 NAQATCLIFY
+1027 A
-1037 KGTNTVKYV
+1037 G
-1046 SGKSE
+1046 GKFC
-1051 RYYRAVGDFSI
+1051 R
-1062 VDNDGRTLYDLMR
+1062 
-1075 VWYDTAEYSDMLT
+1075 
-1088 SDVRAQSKSFSWQ
+1088 
-1101 EAAQNWA
+1101 
-1108 NAYYGTQKEV
+1108 
-1118 TSGSIYK
+1118 
-1125 FTWLN
+1125 
-1130 VTVNPAEETTQAK
+1130 
-1143 RKAGEIDDNTYCF
+1143 
-1156 AVRVEFTAESANA
+1156 
-1169 LQSAMAGNTVKCENP
+1169 
-1184 AAPKDAYEF
+1184 
-1193 YRCCTIQL
+1193 
-1201 RDDGRWYGT
+1201 
-1210 ELGTGWLCA
+1210 
-1219 IPKKE
+1219 
-1224 GLPPPFFAVFQR
+1224 
-1236 RAGKSTGTSQRYVV
+1236 

>member
-46 AAFLLLPVDF
+46 AVFLLLPVDF

-89 GDMAEKSGQSP
+89 GDMAERSGQSP
-100 AQVRDTIIQ
+100 AAVRDTIIQ

-121 YIPVTTILF
+121 YIPVTMILF

-168 AMLSDTARD
+168 SLLSDTARD

-317 LGAQKKRGLGVV
+317 LGAQKKRGLGIV
-329 ALVLALTLTAGCAIS
+329 ALVLALTLTAGCAVS

-363 DILLYEAPAFTDGF
+363 DTLLYEAPGFTDGF
-377 TDGTYPSFRT
+377 TDGAYPTFRT
-387 TTNTAGE
+387 ATNPAGE
-394 KYVTLCDAWG
+394 KYVTMFNDLGYAL
-404 STSIYGPMEEYTL
+404 IYGPMEEYKL
-417 EKQSFYALFGST
+417 EKQSFYALFGNT
-429 KASPVD
+429 RDASPVD
-435 DLIQNNKSAW
+435 DLMQHNKSAW
-445 SGHCEEASDGQPNQV
+445 TGYCEEAKDSQPYQA
-460 YLLKQKDG
+460 YLLEQEDG
-468 SVYLGLA
+468 TIYLGLSA
-475 GDYEEDGSEL
+475 DYAEDGSEC
-485 FCSVF
+485 FCMVY
-490 RLNEQVNP
+490 RLNEQINP

-575 EAGMQIDVIGGQ
+575 EADMQIDVIGGQ

-597 NWTHYLTVL
+597 HWTHYLTVL
-606 HYTYGEKTGY
+606 HYTSGEQTGY
-616 QVIGT
+616 QILGT
-621 YTGNDGLWYN
+621 SMSNDGLWYN
-631 GCSYSGEEKYYL
+631 GCGYGVDLKYYL

-656 KMFIPDLLNDTAAD
+656 KMYIPDLVDGLVED
-670 GYGRANQ
+670 GYGHGNSV
-677 CEARLISGDGSYYFY
+677 EGRLISGNGNYSFY
-692 APITAWACNPGTE
+692 APISGWTYKPDAEYAEYWCSSYN
-705 FWYSRY
+705 
-711 DTGSYFNAK
+711 TGSYFSVT
-720 KLEQSL
+720 EVDHSL
-726 DEAKAEWESTGA
+726 YDEKPEWESAGYT
-738 KAEKTDAGWRF
+738 AEWVGESCRF

-757 TIVTLFD
+757 TVVTLFNG
-764 APDGTCYEVTT
+764 PNNTCYIVEI
-775 HWTFDG
+775 HWLFDG

-789 WNRDRAVEGE
+789 WNHDRAVEEE
-799 AVILQAMVNSFRTSK
+799 AVILQAMVNSFRASK

-820 SPNGSES
+820 SSNGSES
-827 SDPAPDDTAFQADLQ
+827 SDSAPDDTAFQADLQ
-842 LASNGG
+842 LATNGG
-848 ASWLSLN
+848 ASWMYLSKN
-855 TDGMAVGGHDPK
+855 SAAVSDCNMRNVT
-867 DSAPTVLLDTCDYKE
+867 PTVKLDECSYALLNEEFTPDDGKQT
-882 YDPSESS
+882 
-889 PSGSA
+889 
-894 VPPGGGNPLALC
+894 LTLW
-906 LSLSN
+906 LSN
-911 SARFTFY
+911 NDSSHLAFY
-918 EGSDF
+918 ESTNV
-923 MLYQHGDTRYYKVSS
+923 MLYQRDDARYYKVSNF
-938 YGDYATIFDAML
+938 GDYATLYDAML
-950 AWYNKTPDK
+950 AWFNSAQSGTEP
-959 EATFESDLVLAS
+959 SDAS
-971 NAATVD
+971 STTTTNAVSRDSLIKA
-977 ILAFCPASGE
+977 A
-987 SGSHAP
+987 
-993 LLTGYSVALDSY
+993 DSY
-1005 EYKPIDK
+1005 VDLGGYLWYTAGGKFCRWHE
-1012 PKNLDGLDSVELWPH
+1012 GGSVE
-1027 NAQATCLIFY
+1027 
-1037 KGTNTVKYV
+1037 TVCDLPLDYDTPV
-1046 SGKSE
+1046 SASL
-1051 RYYRAVGDFSI
+1051 STQ
-1062 VDNDGRTLYDLMR
+1062 DNRILMNYHIGGAIMGSFITDLYDTDGKKLSSINGYNAIAISGDIIVMTDHFMPTPNNMSIS
-1075 VWYDTAEYSDMLT
+1075 YDCGKTFTEFGDKDWFYGSALT
-1088 SDVRAQSKSFSWQ
+1088 ED
-1101 EAAQNWA
+1101 
-1108 NAYYGTQKEV
+1108 GTYV
-1118 TSGSIYK
+1118 TSVNSSLEIRDGYVYTTAVYDINHEKSDDP
-1125 FTWLN
+1125 L
-1130 VTVNPAEETTQAK
+1130 VTH
-1143 RKAGEIDDNTYCF
+1143 
-1156 AVRVEFTAESANA
+1156 AVRISI
-1169 LQSAMAGNTVKCENP
+1169 K
-1184 AAPKDAYEF
+1184 
-1193 YRCCTIQL
+1193 
-1201 RDDGRWYGT
+1201 
-1210 ELGTGWLCA
+1210 TGAQEILD
-1219 IPKKE
+1219 
-1224 GLPPPFFAVFQR
+1224 
-1236 RAGKSTGTSQRYVV
+1236 

>member
-78 KTAIQSTDNLF
+78 KTTIQSTDNLF

-150 FRRTVRRWKRDVS
+150 FRRTVRRWKRDVA

-168 AMLSDTARD
+168 SLLSDTARD
-177 LGVSAPEMIV
+177 LGMSAPEMIV

-329 ALVLALTLTAGCAIS
+329 ALVLALTLTAGCAVG
-344 WGERAQKNDDPFA
+344 WGERAQKNDPFGGTTFSVEEA
-357 DKSYTV
+357 VYLATEARNAVRGFPYAPDTTFRALTIDSEKRVTMFTVSGDEFVFSPMEAASIDKST
-363 DILLYEAPAFTDGF
+363 F
-377 TDGTYPSFRT
+377 S
-387 TTNTAGE
+387 
-394 KYVTLCDAWG
+394 
-404 STSIYGPMEEYTL
+404 
-417 EKQSFYALFGST
+417 ALFNDSS
-429 KASPVD
+429 AE
-435 DLIQNNKSAW
+435 AW
-445 SGHCEEASDGQPNQV
+445 SGMSADELISGNQAVWKGSASDATYEDYYNV
-460 YLLKQKDG
+460 LYLFAQKDG
-468 SVYLGLA
+468 SFYVGLA
-475 GDYEEDGSEL
+475 YQALGSDSLNKAIEGIG
-485 FCSVF
+485 SVY
-490 RLNEQVNP
+490 RLIVENTDT
-498 IYASMDDYAAA
+498 IYASMDDYAAERVA
-509 CVEDLKKGTMTYSVS
+509 DLKKSMMTYSVS
-524 ENNDYASRSIEDTVA
+524 ENNEYASRSIEDTVA
-539 DVRVTQLEQADSLG
+539 DVRVTQLEFADSLG

-575 EAGMQIDVIGGQ
+575 EAGAQIDVIGGQ
-587 ELTDDGYLNE
+587 ELTDDGYLRE
-597 NWTHYLTVL
+597 SWTHYLTVL
-606 HYTYGEKTGY
+606 RYTSGEKTGY

-621 YTGNDGLWYN
+621 YTGNDGLWYD
-631 GCSYSGEEKYYL
+631 GCNYSGEEKYYL
-643 HDFYVDYAGLDLP
+643 HDFYIDYAGLDLP
-656 KMFIPDLLNDTAAD
+656 KMFIPNLLNDTATD

-757 TIVTLFD
+757 TVVTLFNG
-764 APDGTCYEVTT
+764 PNNTCYIVEI
-775 HWTFDG
+775 HWLFDG

-799 AVILQAMVNSFRTSK
+799 AEVLRAMVRSFTVNW
-814 ILFTDG
+814 DADAAA
-820 SPNGSES
+820 
-827 SDPAPDDTAFQADLQ
+827 DPALDDSDFQTDLQ

-867 DSAPTVLLDTCDYKE
+867 DAAPTVLLDTCDYKK

-1210 ELGTGWLCA
+1210 ELGTGW
-1219 IPKKE
+1219 
-1224 GLPPPFFAVFQR
+1224 
-1236 RAGKSTGTSQRYVV
+1236 

>member
-46 AAFLLLPVDF
+46 AVFLLLPVDF
-56 SVKNAPVQAAPPKDY
+56 SVKNAPVQAEPPKDY

-150 FRRTVRRWKRDVS
+150 FRRTVRRWKRDVA

-317 LGAQKKRGLGVV
+317 LGAQKKRGLGIV
-329 ALVLALTLTAGCAIS
+329 ALVLALTLTAGCAVS

-363 DILLYEAPAFTDGF
+363 DTLLYEAPGFTDGF
-377 TDGTYPSFRT
+377 TDGAYPTFRT
-387 TTNTAGE
+387 ATNPAGE
-394 KYVTLCDAWG
+394 KYVTMFNDLGYAL
-404 STSIYGPMEEYTL
+404 IYGPMEEYKL
-417 EKQSFYALFGST
+417 EKQSFYALFGNT
-429 KASPVD
+429 RDASPVD
-435 DLIQNNKSAW
+435 DLMQHNKSAW
-445 SGHCEEASDGQPNQV
+445 TGYCEEAKDSQPYQA
-460 YLLKQKDG
+460 YLLEQEDG
-468 SVYLGLA
+468 TIYLGLSA
-475 GDYEEDGSEL
+475 DYAEDGSEC
-485 FCSVF
+485 FCMVY
-490 RLNEQVNP
+490 RLEKEDDT
-498 IYASMDDYAAA
+498 IYPSMDDYAAA

-539 DVRVTQLEQADSLG
+539 DVRVTRLEQGDSLG

-575 EAGMQIDVIGGQ
+575 EAGVQIDVIGGQ

-597 NWTHYLTVL
+597 HWTHYLTVL

-616 QVIGT
+616 QIIGT
-621 YTGNDGLWYN
+621 SMSNDGLWYN
-631 GCSYSGEEKYYL
+631 GCGYGVDLKYYL

-656 KMFIPDLLNDTAAD
+656 KMYIPNLVDGLVED
-670 GYGRANQ
+670 GYGHGNSV
-677 CEARLISGDGSYYFY
+677 EGRLISGNGNYRFY
-692 APITAWACNPGTE
+692 APISGWTYKPDAKYAE
-705 FWYSRY
+705 YWYSSY
-711 DTGSYFNAK
+711 NTGSYFSVT
-720 KLEQSL
+720 EVDHSL
-726 DEAKAEWESTGA
+726 YDEKPEWESAGYT
-738 KAEKTDAGWRF
+738 AEWIDESCRF

-757 TIVTLFD
+757 TVVTLFNG
-764 APDGTCYEVTT
+764 PNNTCYIVEI
-775 HWTFDG
+775 HWLFDG

-789 WNRDRAVEGE
+789 WNRDRAVEEE

-814 ILFTDG
+814 ILPTTD
-820 SPNGSES
+820 PVLD
-827 SDPAPDDTAFQADLQ
+827 DPAFKADLQ
-842 LASNGG
+842 LATNGG
-848 ASWLSLN
+848 ASWMYLSKNSAAVSDCNMRNVSPAVKLDECSYTLLN
-855 TDGMAVGGHDPK
+855 KDFTPADG
-867 DSAPTVLLDTCDYKE
+867 TQVLELW
-882 YDPSESS
+882 
-889 PSGSA
+889 
-894 VPPGGGNPLALC
+894 
-906 LSLSN
+906 LSN
-911 SARFTFY
+911 NDDSHFAFY
-918 EGSDF
+918 EGTNV
-923 MLYQHGDTRYYKVSS
+923 MLYQRDDARYYKVSNF
-938 YGDYATIFDAML
+938 GDYATLYDAML
-950 AWYNKTPDK
+950 AWFNSAQSGTEP
-959 EATFESDLVLAS
+959 SDAS
-971 NAATVD
+971 STTTTNAVSRDSLIKA
-977 ILAFCPASGE
+977 A
-987 SGSHAP
+987 
-993 LLTGYSVALDSY
+993 DSY
-1005 EYKPIDK
+1005 VDLGGYLWYTAGGKFCRWRE
-1012 PKNLDGLDSVELWPH
+1012 GGSVETVCDLPLDYDTPVSASLSTQDNRILMNYH
-1027 NAQATCLIFY
+1027 IGGATMGSFI
-1037 KGTNTVKYV
+1037 T
-1046 SGKSE
+1046 
-1051 RYYRAVGDFSI
+1051 D
-1062 VDNDGRTLYDLMR
+1062 LYDTDGKKLSSINGYNAIAISGDIIVMTDHFMPTPNNMSIS
-1075 VWYDTAEYSDMLT
+1075 YDCGKTFTEFGDKDWFYGSALT
-1088 SDVRAQSKSFSWQ
+1088 ED
-1101 EAAQNWA
+1101 
-1108 NAYYGTQKEV
+1108 GTYV
-1118 TSGSIYK
+1118 TSVSSSLEIRDGYVYTTAVYDINHEKSDDP
-1125 FTWLN
+1125 L
-1130 VTVNPAEETTQAK
+1130 VTH
-1143 RKAGEIDDNTYCF
+1143 
-1156 AVRVEFTAESANA
+1156 AVRISI
-1169 LQSAMAGNTVKCENP
+1169 K
-1184 AAPKDAYEF
+1184 
-1193 YRCCTIQL
+1193 
-1201 RDDGRWYGT
+1201 
-1210 ELGTGWLCA
+1210 TGAQEILD
-1219 IPKKE
+1219 
-1224 GLPPPFFAVFQR
+1224 
-1236 RAGKSTGTSQRYVV
+1236 

>member
-1 METFLLNLLKTSLL
+1 MEAFLLNLLKTSLL

-46 AAFLLLPVDF
+46 AVFLLLPVDF

-141 LYQGVSYAL
+141 LYQGVSYTL
-150 FRRTVRRWKRDVS
+150 FRRTVRRWKRDVA

-329 ALVLALTLTAGCAIS
+329 ALVLALTLTAGCAVS

-363 DILLYEAPAFTDGF
+363 DTLLYEAPGFTDGF
-377 TDGTYPSFRT
+377 TDGAYPTFRT
-387 TTNTAGE
+387 ATNPAGE
-394 KYVTLCDAWG
+394 KYVTMFNDLGYAL
-404 STSIYGPMEEYTL
+404 IYGPMEEYKL
-417 EKQSFYALFGST
+417 EKQSFYALFGNT
-429 KASPVD
+429 RDASPVD
-435 DLIQNNKSAW
+435 DLMQHNKSAW
-445 SGHCEEASDGQPNQV
+445 TGYCEEAKDSQPYQA
-460 YLLKQKDG
+460 YLLEQEDG
-468 SVYLGLA
+468 TIYLGLSA
-475 GDYEEDGSEL
+475 DYAEDGSEC
-485 FCSVF
+485 FCMVY
-490 RLNEQVNP
+490 RLNEQINP

-539 DVRVTQLEQADSLG
+539 DVRVTRLEQGDSLG

-575 EAGMQIDVIGGQ
+575 EAGVQIDVIGGQ

-597 NWTHYLTVL
+597 HWTHYLTVL

-616 QVIGT
+616 QIIGT

-631 GCSYSGEEKYYL
+631 GCNYSGEEKYYL
-643 HDFYVDYAGLDLP
+643 HDFYIDYAGLNEP
-656 KMFIPDLLNDTAAD
+656 KMYIPNLLNAATD

-799 AVILQAMVNSFRTSK
+799 AEVLRAMVRSFTVNW
-814 ILFTDG
+814 DADAAA
-820 SPNGSES
+820 
-827 SDPAPDDTAFQADLQ
+827 DPALDDSDFQADLQ

-867 DSAPTVLLDTCDYKE
+867 DAAPTVLLDTCDYKE

-889 PSGSA
+889 PSGST
-894 VPPGGGNPLALC
+894 VPSRGGNPLALC

-959 EATFESDLVLAS
+959 EATLESDLVLAS

-977 ILAFCPASGE
+977 ILAFCPAGGE

-1210 ELGTGWLCA
+1210 ELGTGW
-1219 IPKKE
+1219 
-1224 GLPPPFFAVFQR
+1224 
-1236 RAGKSTGTSQRYVV
+1236 

>member
-46 AAFLLLPVDF
+46 AVFLLLPVDF
-56 SVKNAPVQAAPPKDY
+56 SVKNAPVQAEPPKDY

-150 FRRTVRRWKRDVS
+150 FRRTVRRWKSDVS

-168 AMLSDTARD
+168 AMLSDTAHD

-203 LLLPHERYDVQEL
+203 LLLPHEHYDVQEL

-317 LGAQKKRGLGVV
+317 LGAQKKRGFGVV
-329 ALVLALTLTAGCAIS
+329 ALVLALTLTAGCAVS

-363 DILLYEAPAFTDGF
+363 DTLLYEAPGFTDGF
-377 TDGTYPSFRT
+377 TDGAYPTFRT
-387 TTNTAGE
+387 ATNPAGE
-394 KYVTLCDAWG
+394 KYVTMFNDLGYAL
-404 STSIYGPMEEYTL
+404 IYGPMEEYKL
-417 EKQSFYALFGST
+417 EKQSFYALFGNT
-429 KASPVD
+429 RDASPVD
-435 DLIQNNKSAW
+435 DLMQHNKSAW
-445 SGHCEEASDGQPNQV
+445 TGYCEEAKDSQPYQA
-460 YLLKQKDG
+460 YLLEQEDG
-468 SVYLGLA
+468 TIYLGLSA
-475 GDYEEDGSEL
+475 DYAEDGSEC
-485 FCSVF
+485 FCMVY
-490 RLNEQVNP
+490 RLNGQINP
-498 IYASMDDYAAA
+498 IYASMDDYAAERVA
-509 CVEDLKKGTMTYSVS
+509 ELKKGTMTYSVS
-524 ENNDYASRSIEDTVA
+524 ENNEYASRSIEDTVA
-539 DVRVTQLEQADSLG
+539 DVRVTQLEQGDSLG

-575 EAGMQIDVIGGQ
+575 EAGAQINIVGGQ

-597 NWTHYLTVL
+597 HWTHYLTVL

-616 QVIGT
+616 QIIGT

-643 HDFYVDYAGLDLP
+643 HDFYIDYAGLNEP
-656 KMFIPDLLNDTAAD
+656 KMYIPDLVDGLVED
-670 GYGRANQ
+670 GYGHGNSV
-677 CEARLISGDGSYYFY
+677 EGRLVSGSTYNFCYYY
-692 APITAWACNPGTE
+692 VPITGWACSPGTDY
-705 FWYSRY
+705 WYSRY
-711 DTGSYFNAK
+711 DTGSYFSVK
-720 KLEQSL
+720 KLERGIN
-726 DEAKAEWESTGA
+726 DAKAEWESTGVTG
-738 KAEKTDAGWRF
+738 EKVDTGCWRY

-757 TIVTLFD
+757 TIVTLF
-764 APDGTCYEVTT
+764 AGPNNTTYEVEI
-775 HWTFDG
+775 HWLFDG
-781 STEENQWG
+781 SSEENQWG
-789 WNRDRAVEGE
+789 WNHDRAVEEE
-799 AVILQAMVNSFRTSK
+799 AVILQAMVKHFTINGG
-814 ILFTDG
+814 IYFTDG
-820 SPNGSES
+820 SSDSES
-827 SDPAPDDTAFQADLQ
+827 PADTAFLTDLQ

-867 DSAPTVLLDTCDYKE
+867 DAAPTVLLDTCDYKE

-894 VPPGGGNPLALC
+894 VPPRGGNPLALC

-977 ILAFCPASGE
+977 ILAFCPAGGE

-1012 PKNLDGLDSVELWPH
+1012 PKKLDGLDSVELWPH

-1210 ELGTGWLCA
+1210 ELGTGW
-1219 IPKKE
+1219 
-1224 GLPPPFFAVFQR
+1224 
-1236 RAGKSTGTSQRYVV
+1236 

>member
-46 AAFLLLPVDF
+46 AAFLLLPIDF

-150 FRRTVRRWKRDVS
+150 FRRTVRRWKRDVT

-177 LGVSAPEMIV
+177 LGVNAPEMIV

-317 LGAQKKRGLGVV
+317 LGAQKKRGLGIV
-329 ALVLALTLTAGCAIS
+329 ALVLALTLTAGCAVS
-344 WGERAQKNDDPFA
+344 WGSRDASTAPFDGSRYHPVFVLENPELTIGESFLPLSNITSTSVQLSQA
-357 DKSYTV
+357 DGIKMVALTYTGTAMV
-363 DILLYEAPAFTDGF
+363 YTPMESVTLTQENF
-377 TDGTYPSFRT
+377 DGTLLPDLDALRSD
-387 TTNTAGE
+387 NKTAWRVQLPDNFDDHDPEASPNLVFLLEQEDG
-394 KYVTLCDAWG
+394 TLYLCIGYHFNGGDAFPEDSDRIRWV
-404 STSIYGPMEEYTL
+404 YRL
-417 EKQSFYALFGST
+417 EK
-429 KASPVD
+429 
-435 DLIQNNKSAW
+435 
-445 SGHCEEASDGQPNQV
+445 
-460 YLLKQKDG
+460 
-468 SVYLGLA
+468 
-475 GDYEEDGSEL
+475 ED
-485 FCSVF
+485 
-490 RLNEQVNP
+490 NT
-498 IYASMDDYAAA
+498 IYPSMDDYAAA

-539 DVRVTQLEQADSLG
+539 DVRVTRLEQGDSLG

-575 EAGMQIDVIGGQ
+575 EAGVQIDVIGGQ

-597 NWTHYLTVL
+597 HWTHYLTVL

-616 QVIGT
+616 QIIGT

-631 GCSYSGEEKYYL
+631 GCNYSGEEKHYL
-643 HDFYVDYAGLDLP
+643 HDFYIDYAGLDLP
-656 KMFIPDLLNDTAAD
+656 KMFIPNLVDGLVED
-670 GYGRANQ
+670 GYGHGNSV
-677 CEARLISGDGSYYFY
+677 EGRLVSGSTYNFCYYY
-692 APITAWACNPGTE
+692 VPITGWACSPGTDY
-705 FWYSRY
+705 WYSRY
-711 DTGSYFNAK
+711 DTGSYFSVK
-720 KLEQSL
+720 KLERGIN
-726 DEAKAEWESTGA
+726 DAKAEWESTGVTG
-738 KAEKTDAGWRF
+738 EKVDTGCWRY

-757 TIVTLFD
+757 TIVTLF
-764 APDGTCYEVTT
+764 AGPNNTTYEVEI
-775 HWTFDG
+775 HWLFDG

-789 WNRDRAVEGE
+789 WNRDRAVEEE
-799 AVILQAMVNSFRTSK
+799 AVILQAMVKHFTINGG
-814 ILFTDG
+814 IYFTDG
-820 SPNGSES
+820 SSDSES
-827 SDPAPDDTAFQADLQ
+827 PADTAFLTDLQ
-842 LASNGG
+842 LAANGG
-848 ASWLSLN
+848 IESLTLFPAATSSIISPCEPVSTEGSELHVDLSNYGYSSTSEPENISLLNHIRIDLKGDSQSWF
-855 TDGMAVGGHDPK
+855 
-867 DSAPTVLLDTCDYKE
+867 
-882 YDPSESS
+882 ESYQ
-889 PSGSA
+889 
-894 VPPGGGNPLALC
+894 GGNVIGYCAENRP
-906 LSLSN
+906 
-911 SARFTFY
+911 T
-918 EGSDF
+918 E
-923 MLYQHGDTRYYKVSS
+923 YY
-938 YGDYATIFDAML
+938 
-950 AWYNKTPDK
+950 
-959 EATFESDLVLAS
+959 
-971 NAATVD
+971 
-977 ILAFCPASGE
+977 LAF
-987 SGSHAP
+987 
-993 LLTGYSVALDSY
+993 
-1005 EYKPIDK
+1005 
-1012 PKNLDGLDSVELWPH
+1012 
-1027 NAQATCLIFY
+1027 
-1037 KGTNTVKYV
+1037 
-1046 SGKSE
+1046 
-1051 RYYRAVGDFSI
+1051 GDF
-1062 VDNDGRTLYDLMR
+1062 GKYATLYDVILEWYHSAQSGTKPSDASSATTTNAVSR
-1075 VWYDTAEYSDMLT
+1075 DSLIKAADSYVDLGGYLWYTAGGKFCRWHEGGSVETVCDLPLDYDTPVSASLSTQDNRILMNYHIGGATMGSFITDLYDTDGKKLSSINGYNAIAISGDIIVMTDHFMPTPNNMSISYDCGKTFTEFGDKDWFYGSALT
-1088 SDVRAQSKSFSWQ
+1088 ED
-1101 EAAQNWA
+1101 
-1108 NAYYGTQKEV
+1108 GTYV
-1118 TSGSIYK
+1118 TSVSSSLEIRDGYVYTTAVYDINHEKSDDP
-1125 FTWLN
+1125 L
-1130 VTVNPAEETTQAK
+1130 VTH
-1143 RKAGEIDDNTYCF
+1143 
-1156 AVRVEFTAESANA
+1156 AVRISI
-1169 LQSAMAGNTVKCENP
+1169 K
-1184 AAPKDAYEF
+1184 
-1193 YRCCTIQL
+1193 
-1201 RDDGRWYGT
+1201 
-1210 ELGTGWLCA
+1210 TGAQEILD
-1219 IPKKE
+1219 
-1224 GLPPPFFAVFQR
+1224 
-1236 RAGKSTGTSQRYVV
+1236 